1 MNNIQK
7 LKQLQINLD
16 ECNENCDIITH
27 IAFGRSETP
36 EERESYAINRLKS
49 EALQKEIKR
58 VIESL

>member
-7 LKQLQINLD
+7 LKNIQRDLD

-36 EERESYAINRLKS
+36 EERESYTINRIKA